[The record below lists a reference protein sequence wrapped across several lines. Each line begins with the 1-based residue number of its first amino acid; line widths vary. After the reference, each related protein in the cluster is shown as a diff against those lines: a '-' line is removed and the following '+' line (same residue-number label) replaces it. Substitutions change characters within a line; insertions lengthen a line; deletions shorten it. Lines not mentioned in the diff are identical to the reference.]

1 MSTYIVLQ
9 FQWTCVVFPE
19 WLTHDPVENNRI
31 SSNPGLLCRSF
42 FFWSDKSHSFRKRRR
57 SPPSRCPHS
66 VTRFHSI
73 AIPVGPGNITHLAKG
88 FLNLLNEL
96 FNFVQLVFRRR
107 DVEFHGFDKWRLSY
121 PHRDNYSSN
130 NFTALEGPLCF
141 TYSSLG
147 ISSGWLLVSRSPLP
161 GGGMK
166 VIRPGAAF
174 AGGSLSHGNM
184 HLRRIHAFWGP

>member
-1 MSTYIVLQ
+1 MRRTPAFSLCVWNLPPSRRKQAPASMSTYIVLQ

-31 SSNPGLLCRSF
+31 SWNPGLLCRSF

-57 SPPSRCPHS
+57 SPPSRCPRS

-107 DVEFHGFDKWRLSY
+107 DVEFHDFWQMTLV
-121 PHRDNYSSN
+121 
-130 NFTALEGPLCF
+130 
-141 TYSSLG
+141 
-147 ISSGWLLVSRSPLP
+147 ISPPRQLF
-161 GGGMK
+161 
-166 VIRPGAAF
+166 IE
-174 AGGSLSHGNM
+174 
-184 HLRRIHAFWGP
+184 